1 MTAEAKK
8 IFEQALAL
16 PEPQRAALIDALADS
31 LAETSEHEVDP
42 AWLDEVRRR
51 IEEVRRG
58 EVQLETL
65 SEVRRQ
71 IRAALAQ

>member
-16 PEPQRAALIDALADS
+16 PERERRNVAEALLDS
-31 LAETSEHEVDP
+31 LAETSEHEIDP
-42 AWLDEVRRR
+42 AWHDEVRRR
-51 IEEVRRG
+51 IEEVRSG
-58 EVQLETL
+58 KVQPESL

-71 IRAALAQ
+71 IREALAR